1 MVRQIQWSQM
11 GPDARVHALDKV
23 RRFTRLIDAR
33 VPGRERPGVL
43 RVVDA
48 HGKERTLFI
57 HQVVAVQRL
66 LLKGRA
72 EHWADRKG
80 SLVAVHD
87 LGTGKTITAVA
98 AVAAIRSTLPRLD
111 LEQSVVVCPLS
122 VLHVWADAFDSWT
135 TYDRSVLVATKQAD
149 LTTEA
154 LLVAKVVITTPD
166 VLVAAFKS
174 FMSIDPRSHSRK
186 RMDRYVHGG
195 DRPAGAPLPPAHPLF
210 LRANVP
216 NAFSC
221 VIVDELHTV
230 CNPNTLS
237 GHAVGL
243 LCRSAA
249 YTLGLTGTPV
259 CSKPQQVAWIAKTL
273 NAQPQLLQDPRNYVV
288 SAKRPV
294 RWAGAKAPKA
304 DRASGSQTINKATL
318 STFHQELVDRVD
330 ASFLDLPPKVYT
342 KIEFDPFIGRLADG
356 TVDKQVIDAHNKLL
370 EDAKRAM
377 ETAEAGARD
386 LATFG
391 QVERQTWGCIVAMSN
406 YEFSSTLG
414 WYGAFAFD
422 NPDLYDEAVANPS
435 EYMKLVARVLAS
447 RQAAGHARV
456 AIFSESTTQLRILQ
470 RFLAREGACGDLFLY
485 TGELSGKRR
494 VQLVHDFLSCARGV
508 MLLSGAGAIGTTLCP
523 GCEVLLCVGSVPWNS
538 TTLEQAHGRIWRIG
552 QTRPVEIVQF
562 VPRRSVTVEKLTLH
576 IDKRERLAR
585 AVTDQDYSHFEE
597 TDEQRWRWQMKI
609 LKGLRPLNSQG
620 NYSCTAAERVE
631 NTAWLRA
638 CERADA
644 NGLAR
649 PPAPKGFSS
658 APKLAHL
665 VPIPRAP
672 FVVSDEVDE
681 PAAKR
686 ARVS

>member
-1 MVRQIQWSQM
+1 MVRQLQWSQM
-11 GPDARVHALDKV
+11 GPDARARALDKV
-23 RRFTRLIDAR
+23 RRFMRLIDAR

-43 RVVDA
+43 KVVDA

-80 SLVAVHD
+80 SLVAIHD

-98 AVAAIRSTLPRLD
+98 AVAAIRSTLPSLD
-111 LEQSVVVCPLS
+111 LELSLVVCPLS
-122 VLHVWADAFDSWT
+122 VLCVWADAFESWT
-135 TYDRSVLVATKQAD
+135 TYDRSVLVAQKQAD
-149 LTTEA
+149 VTTEA
-154 LLVAKVVITTPD
+154 LARAKVVITTPD

-174 FMSIDPRSHSRK
+174 FMSIDARSHARK
-186 RMDRYVHGG
+186 KMNRFVHGG

-230 CNPNTLS
+230 SNPNTLS

-273 NAQPQLLQDPRNYVV
+273 NAMPEMLQDPRNYVV
-288 SAKRPV
+288 AAKKPV
-294 RWAGAKAPKA
+294 QWAGEKAPKA
-304 DRASGSQTINKATL
+304 ERASGSQTINKSTL
-318 STFHQELVDRVD
+318 STFHAELVDRVD
-330 ASFLDLPPKVYT
+330 SGFLDLPAKVHT
-342 KIEFDPFIGRLADG
+342 TIEFDPFIGRLADG
-356 TVDKQVIDAHNKLL
+356 TVDKRVVDAHNKLL
-370 EDAKRAM
+370 EEAKQAM
-377 ETAEAGARD
+377 EAAEAGPTD
-386 LATFG
+386 FG
-391 QVERQTWGCIVAMSN
+391 EVERKTWSCIVAMSN

-414 WYGAFAFD
+414 WHGAFAFD
-422 NPDLYDEAVANPS
+422 NPDLYDEALANPS
-435 EYMKLVARVLAS
+435 EYVRLIARVLAS
-447 RQAAGHARV
+447 RQAAGHARI

-494 VQLVHDFLSCARGV
+494 VQLVHDFLSCSRGV

-523 GCEVLLCVGSVPWNS
+523 GCEILLCVGSVPWNA
-538 TTLEQAHGRIWRIG
+538 TTLDQAHGRVWRIG
-552 QTRPVEIVQF
+552 QNKPVEIIQF
-562 VPRRSVTVEKLTLH
+562 VPRRSVTVEKLALH
-576 IDKRERLAR
+576 VDKRERLAR

-597 TDEQRWRWQMKI
+597 ADGQRWRWQMKI
-609 LKGLRPLNSQG
+609 LKGLRPLNSFG
-620 NYSCTAAERVE
+620 NYSCTAAERLE

-644 NGLAR
+644 NGLPR
-649 PPAPKGFSS
+649 PPAPKGFSP

-665 VPIPRAP
+665 VPIPPSP
-672 FVVSDEVDE
+672 FVVSEE
-681 PAAKR
+681 PAEKR
-686 ARVS
+686 QKV